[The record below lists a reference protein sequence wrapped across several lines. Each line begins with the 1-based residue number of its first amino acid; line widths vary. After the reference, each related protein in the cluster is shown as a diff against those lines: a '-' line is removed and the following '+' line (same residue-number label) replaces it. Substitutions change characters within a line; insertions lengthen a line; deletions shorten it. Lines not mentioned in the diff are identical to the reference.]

1 MTDNYEFSKSSIEQ
15 SLDNASPYVSKQW
28 GYVGDINSGVYANS
42 GLTLVTF
49 DLSSIFNSVS
59 MVDISSSYITVP
71 IQIVSA
77 YTSNNSTGALVTPT
91 SNAAPWAAHGP
102 KSGSHQFLHA
112 ADLQVNGKTL
122 QQYTPYLNVYSHAK
136 LISQMSQDD
145 LRTLGQSL
153 NLGETLDNPQSLK
166 FNIQANQASSA
177 VTSYPGAAA
186 NGLALTTGLIGG
198 NGIVNNNPFATNGTL
213 QIAAIGLSTAAG
225 FAAAATSFV
234 LSAAPTGQAIA
245 VGMFIQ
251 VPGAAETLQPST
263 VVTAVSVNGLT
274 ISFSPAVA
282 NANANIV
289 DVEFFTYVGNG
300 GDGSQGI
307 QGLGSY
313 NNGLFSRIKK
323 YADATNGTVQN
334 LYGASAN
341 TGAAAS
347 TILTSTL
354 ANNEFKPVTYISNT
368 NYIVT
373 NDILILRVRDIFDS
387 LKNFPISKRIDAQL
401 RLYINTGVVGS
412 VVQSGGTM
420 LHSAGTNS
428 FTNTCPII
436 QSSLQNI
443 PSGAAGIV
451 TGVFIAKATTT
462 NTFGVNLASCNTS
475 NPMLQCRF
483 VYPIVTLKP
492 EKLRLYQSENLN
504 KKFVYTDILFNQI
517 NAITSG
523 ATFSGILQTG
533 VSNIRGIW
541 IIPFVSSSI
550 NGSVVAA
557 NVASGITSFSQ
568 LQSPLDTSPATN
580 GPLSITNL
588 QVTIGGQNVLMNTLN
603 FTFENFLQQVGLYE
617 KLNAGDLGLSC
628 GLLNQTYWENAYRVY
643 YVDCTR
649 GMPGDL
655 MSPRTVL
662 ASWQNNTNVTVDY
675 MTFVEYFVEA
685 TVNVETGIVTK

>member
-1 MTDNYEFSKSSIEQ
+1 
-15 SLDNASPYVSKQW
+15 
-28 GYVGDINSGVYANS
+28 
-42 GLTLVTF
+42 
-49 DLSSIFNSVS
+49 

-77 YTSNNSTGALVTPT
+77 YTSNNSTGALIAPT
-91 SNAAPWAAHGP
+91 ASSAPWAAHGP
-102 KSGSHQFLHA
+102 KAGSHQFLHA

-136 LISQMSQDD
+136 LLSQMSQDD

-166 FNIQANQASSA
+166 FNTQQNQTTTGA
-177 VTSYPGAAA
+177 VSYPGTTAS
-186 NGLALTTGLIGG
+186 NMTLTGGFLGG
-198 NGIVNNNPFATNGTL
+198 NGIVNNNPFATSGGLVLITTL
-213 QIAAIGLSTAAG
+213 ATTNAAINSGATTFTLAAG
-225 FAAAATSFV
+225 NADIVTPGMIITIPGNFFAPNT
-234 LSAAPTGQAIA
+234 I
-245 VGMFIQ
+245 
-251 VPGAAETLQPST
+251 
-263 VVTAVSVNGLT
+263 VTAVSGAGVVT
-274 ISFSPAVA
+274 FTPASVAAASAAVYDISFFVYS
-282 NANANIV
+282 
-289 DVEFFTYVGNG
+289 GNG
-300 GDGSQGI
+300 GDGVQGT
-307 QGLGSY
+307 QFKGAY
-313 NNGLFSRIKK
+313 NNGLYSRIKK

-334 LYGASAN
+334 LFGTSAT
-341 TGAAAS
+341 TGATAS
-347 TILTSTL
+347 TIMTASL
-354 ANNEFKPVTYISNT
+354 ANNEFKPVTYIANT

-387 LKNFPISKRIDAQL
+387 LNNFPISKRIDAQL

-412 VVQSGGTM
+412 VLQSGGTM
-420 LHSAGTNS
+420 LHSAGSNS

-436 QSSLQNI
+436 QSSLEDT

-517 NAITSG
+517 NALTSG

-533 VSNIRGIW
+533 VSNIRGLW

-550 NGSVVAA
+550 NGYVATA
-557 NVASGITSFSQ
+557 QATGVTTFSQ
-568 LQSPLDTSPATN
+568 LQSPLDSCPATN

-675 MTFVEYFVEA
+675 MTFVEYYTEA
-685 TVNVETGIVTK
+685 SVNVETGIVTK

>member
-1 MTDNYEFSKSSIEQ
+1 
-15 SLDNASPYVSKQW
+15 
-28 GYVGDINSGVYANS
+28 
-42 GLTLVTF
+42 
-49 DLSSIFNSVS
+49 
-59 MVDISSSYITVP
+59 MVDISASYITIP

-91 SNAAPWAAHGP
+91 PNASPWAAHGS
-102 KSGSHQFLHA
+102 KCGSHQFLHA

-122 QQYTPYLNVYSHAK
+122 QQYTPYLNVYTHVK
-136 LISQMSQDD
+136 LLSQMSQDD

-166 FNIQANQASSA
+166 FNPQGNQASSA

-186 NGLALTTGLIGG
+186 GGLALTTGLLGG
-198 NGIVNNNPFATNGTL
+198 NGIVNNNPFATSGSLLVSTIGT
-213 QIAAIGLSTAAG
+213 SAAG
-225 FAAAATSFV
+225 IAAAATTV
-234 LSAAPTGQAIA
+234 VIAAPAVPVA
-245 VGMFIQ
+245 VGMFMQ
-251 VPGAAETLQPST
+251 AGNTFAPNT
-263 VVTAVSVNGLT
+263 VVKTVSADGLT
-274 ISFSPAVA
+274 ITFSPAA
-282 NANANIV
+282 SALGAAGFDIT
-289 DVEFFTYVGNG
+289 FLMYAGGNS
-300 GDGSQGI
+300 GDGI
-307 QGLGSY
+307 QGSQFAGAY
-313 NNGLFSRIKK
+313 NNGLYSRIKK

-334 LYGASAN
+334 LFGSSNTTGASA
-341 TGAAAS
+341 S
-347 TILTSTL
+347 TIMTPTL
-354 ANNEFKPVTYISNT
+354 ANNEFKPVTYIANT

-387 LKNFPISKRIDAQL
+387 LNNFPISKRIDAQL

-412 VVQSGGTM
+412 VIQPGGTM
-420 LHSAGTNS
+420 LHSAISNT

-436 QSSLQNI
+436 QTSLEDI

-462 NTFGVNLASCNTS
+462 NTFNVNLASCNTS

-517 NAITSG
+517 NALTSG

-541 IIPFVSSSI
+541 VIPFVSSSI
-550 NGSVVAA
+550 NGSVVAV

-568 LQSPLDTSPATN
+568 LQSPFDSCPATN

-588 QVTIGGQNVLMNTLN
+588 QVTIGGQNILMNTLN

-617 KLNAGDLGLSC
+617 KLAAGDLGLSC

-675 MTFVEYFVEA
+675 MTFVEYYTEA
-685 TVNVETGIVTK
+685 SVNVETGIVTK